1 LPTKEI
7 GNKKK
12 MIKTTTK
19 AINIKTFVGTI
30 RMESPLKLQLSA
42 VEY

>member
-19 AINIKTFVGTI
+19 ATKIKTFVGTI
-30 RMESPLKLQLSA
+30 RTESPLKLQLSA